1 MVNGIRSIACAVACA
16 GSIIGAGLG
25 AGGTQ
30 GYFVVLLGF
39 IGLFVFGLFLI
50 RTLVGSLSVGR
61 VMEYL
66 FNSESATDDSL
77 DLD

>member
-1 MVNGIRSIACAVACA
+1 MANAIRSIACA

-30 GYFVVLLGF
+30 GYFVVLLGS
-39 IGLFVFGLFLI
+39 IGLFVFGLFPI
-50 RTLVGSLSVGR
+50 RTIVGPLSFGR

-66 FNSESATDDSL
+66 FSPESATDDSF

>member
-1 MVNGIRSIACAVACA
+1 MASANRSIACAVACA

-25 AGGTQ
+25 TVGTQ
-30 GYFVVLLGF
+30 GYFVVLLGSVGF
-39 IGLFVFGLFLI
+39 FVFGLFLM
-50 RTLVGSLSVGR
+50 RTIVGPLSFGR

-66 FNSESATDDSL
+66 DDSL